1 MVRVKLQAV
10 RVDFQSSTPVLFLQE
25 VDAPKRSLLVFIG
38 APEAT
43 AIAYALQDV
52 EVPRPMTHDLLAQVM
67 DLAGIRLN
75 AIVITELKDGTY
87 FAELQIEL
95 NDEAQA
101 ISARPSDAVA
111 LAVRTGAA
119 LFVSDQLMD
128 AEGAQIDLDDDDDD
142 DDEEEE
148 IPEVLVDEFMEFL
161 DTVRPEDFSS

>member
-25 VDAPKRSLLVFIG
+25 VVAPKRSLMVFIG

-43 AIAYALQDV
+43 AIAYALQGV

-67 DLAGIRLN
+67 ELADISIS
-75 AIVITELKDGTY
+75 AIVITELRDGTY

-95 NDEAQA
+95 HDEPQV

-111 LAVRTGAA
+111 LAVRTGAP
-119 LFVSDQLMD
+119 LFVSDELMA
-128 AEGAQIDLDDDDDD
+128 AEGAQIDLDDIDLEDD
-142 DDEEEE
+142 EEE

-161 DTVRPEDFSS
+161 DTVKPEDFSS